1 MWHVVIW
8 KRRGELTNNK
18 TECKNSKECAPA
30 KHHFDECVERVTAAQ
45 DNGGTTEDC
54 VEECESFSLSTRPL
68 LKLFSIVLFDP
79 FELQRSGWSEPYW
92 EMKLLMVDGMAN
104 RCF

>member
-1 MWHVVIW
+1 MCSMWHMVIW
-8 KRRGELTNNK
+8 KRREELTNIK

-54 VEECESFSLSTRPL
+54 VEECESSFFVSPSTP
-68 LKLFSIVLFDP
+68 P
-79 FELQRSGWSEPYW
+79 
-92 EMKLLMVDGMAN
+92 N
-104 RCF
+104 CF